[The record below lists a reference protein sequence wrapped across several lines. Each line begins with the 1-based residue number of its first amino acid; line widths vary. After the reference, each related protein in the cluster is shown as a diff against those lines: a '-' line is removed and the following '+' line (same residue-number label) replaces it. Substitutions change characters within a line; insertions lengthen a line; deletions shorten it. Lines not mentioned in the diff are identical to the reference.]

1 MHKGNSME
9 LNKNK
14 THKLRLKNGRGHEKL
29 VGPSGGSIGT
39 IQIVDKAGKYS
50 LETVKALA
58 YVSQVQLGVI
68 NTEKENQLKGKLEY
82 FRSVNEVSK
91 CLK

>member
-1 MHKGNSME
+1 ME

-14 THKLRLKNGRGHEKL
+14 THKLRLKNGWGHEKL

-58 YVSQVQLGVI
+58 YVFQIQSVII
-68 NTEKENQLKGKLEY
+68 NTEKEIKLKGLFAG
-82 FRSVNEVSK
+82 FRSVYGASK
-91 CLK
+91 CR